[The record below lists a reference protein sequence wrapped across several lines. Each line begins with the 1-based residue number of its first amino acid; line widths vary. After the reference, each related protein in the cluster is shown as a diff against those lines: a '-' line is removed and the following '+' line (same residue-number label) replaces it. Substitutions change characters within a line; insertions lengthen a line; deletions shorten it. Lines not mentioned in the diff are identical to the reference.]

1 MGSVK
6 AVQLD
11 VQSDSQQETLILHP
25 SRHNVQ
31 SHTRTLSPSQL
42 NLQTPGLSQTLMLG
56 PGQLPV
62 NMSSNEVSRELFSL
76 TSVV

>member
-11 VQSDSQQETLILHP
+11 VQSDSQQHTVTLHP

-56 PGQLPV
+56 PSQLPV
-62 NMSSNEVSRELFSL
+62 NMSSDEVSGESL
-76 TSVV
+76 SEV